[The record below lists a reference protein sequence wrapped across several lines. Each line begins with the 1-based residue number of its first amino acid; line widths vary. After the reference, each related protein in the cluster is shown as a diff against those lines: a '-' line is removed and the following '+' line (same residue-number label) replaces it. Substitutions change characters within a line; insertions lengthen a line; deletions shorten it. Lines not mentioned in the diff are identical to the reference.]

1 MDKVRRATGFCRNL
15 TKGFTLMELLIVLV
29 LVGITS
35 GFAVASWRKI
45 HGRMKARASME
56 TLVVALHR
64 ARSDATAKEKLAGV
78 AVGPDTTSSFVCGG
92 STRHGLR
99 YMRFIDSP
107 IGVAGI
113 YDDLDTVTQS
123 WVRLDGNVCAFTT
136 SSSGL
141 SNGIA
146 SVVFHT
152 DGSTDNDLRMTLGLE
167 NSTDTFRLNLLP
179 ATGLATMER

>member
-1 MDKVRRATGFCRNL
+1 MDKAGRATGICRNL
-15 TKGFTLMELLIVLV
+15 TKGFTLMELMIVLA

-35 GFAVASWRKI
+35 GFAVASWRKV
-45 HGRMKARASME
+45 HGRMKARSSME

-64 ARSDATAKEKLAGV
+64 ARSDATSKEKLSGV

-99 YMRFIDSP
+99 YLRFIDSP
-107 IGVAGI
+107 IGVSGV
-113 YDDLDTVTQS
+113 YDDQDTVMQGWTA
-123 WVRLDGNVCAFTT
+123 LEGNVCAYST

-146 SVVFHT
+146 SVVFHS
-152 DGSTDNDLRMTLGLE
+152 DGSTDNDLRMNLGLE
-167 NSTDTFRLNLLP
+167 NFTDTFHLNLLP
-179 ATGLATMER
+179 ATGLATLER